1 MTNKIQGT
9 GLGMAITKDL
19 VDSMGGTIVVESEP
33 GHGSCFEIFMDL
45 KIAEERSGSSAS
57 QAETDEQDGNILQG
71 MRFLCAEDNELNAE
85 ILTEL
90 LKVEGAECTSV
101 KMVKSF

>member
-19 VDSMGGTIVVESEP
+19 VDSMGGTIDVESEP

-57 QAETDEQDGNILQG
+57 EAAETDEQDGNILQG
-71 MRFLCAEDNELNAE
+71 NAVPCVQRIMR
-85 ILTEL
+85 
-90 LKVEGAECTSV
+90 
-101 KMVKSF
+101 

>member
-19 VDSMGGTIVVESEP
+19 VNSMGGTIDVESEP

-71 MRFLCAEDNELNAE
+71 MRFLCAEDNEINAE

-90 LKVEGAECTSV
+90 LKVRNVPSV
-101 KMVKSF
+101 KMAKRF